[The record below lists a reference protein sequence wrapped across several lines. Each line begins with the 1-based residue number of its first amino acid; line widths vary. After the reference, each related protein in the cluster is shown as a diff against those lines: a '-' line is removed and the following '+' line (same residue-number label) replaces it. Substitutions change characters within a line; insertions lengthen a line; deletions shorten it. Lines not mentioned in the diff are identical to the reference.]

1 MTSVATA
8 LLAFAPPPDLS
19 SSTHDSSFYVKYQME
34 CCYLHVVQA
43 RDVDHPPPSLFSL
56 FLVLPNFQA

>member
-19 SSTHDSSFYVKYQME
+19 SSSHISSFYVKHQME

-43 RDVDHPPPSLFSL
+43 RDVDPPPSLFSL